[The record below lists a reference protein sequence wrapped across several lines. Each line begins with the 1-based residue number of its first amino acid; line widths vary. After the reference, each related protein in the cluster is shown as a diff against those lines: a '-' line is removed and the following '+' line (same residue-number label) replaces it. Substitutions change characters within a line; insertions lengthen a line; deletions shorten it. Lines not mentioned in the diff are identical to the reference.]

1 MTEAPQNCI
10 VHSTADSLLGS
21 DSVVEDKEESHNLA
35 NSSEH
40 ASIFQSL
47 LQRFRQLST
56 TGVPMAG
63 LPPALLAS
71 DDKVKCAALKT
82 SGAFEPYGP
91 TIAWPAPTPPAAPSF
106 YCKADGSGQC
116 VESSAAGSE
125 AVKFTSAVSLTAQ
138 TCVCKECLSNARA
151 TRTAFRRA
159 AGRRKSAPSAP
170 PPRSPVASASTP
182 SRPSSRTS
190 PPRPLATAALRARLR
205 VVACSGTLGTVWGRG
220 TVR

>member
-1 MTEAPQNCI
+1 MAEAPQIYI
-10 VHSTADSLLGS
+10 VYRLLTRCLVGL

-106 YCKADGSGQC
+106 YCKSDSSAQC
-116 VESSAAGSE
+116 VESGAAGSE
-125 AVKFTSAVSLTAQ
+125 AVKFTSAVSLTSNL
-138 TCVCKECLSNARA
+138 CVQGVSL
-151 TRTAFRRA
+151 
-159 AGRRKSAPSAP
+159 
-170 PPRSPVASASTP
+170 
-182 SRPSSRTS
+182 
-190 PPRPLATAALRARLR
+190 
-205 VVACSGTLGTVWGRG
+205 
-220 TVR
+220 

>member
-10 VHSTADSLLGS
+10 VHSTADSMLGS

-63 LPPALLAS
+63 LPPTLLAS

-91 TIAWPAPTPPAAPSF
+91 TIDWPAPTPPAAPSF
-106 YCKADGSGQC
+106 YCKADSSGQC
-116 VESSAAGSE
+116 VESGAAGSE
-125 AVKFTSAVSLTAQ
+125 AVKFTSAVSLTSNL
-138 TCVCKECLSNARA
+138 CVQGVSL
-151 TRTAFRRA
+151 
-159 AGRRKSAPSAP
+159 
-170 PPRSPVASASTP
+170 
-182 SRPSSRTS
+182 
-190 PPRPLATAALRARLR
+190 
-205 VVACSGTLGTVWGRG
+205 
-220 TVR
+220 

>member
-1 MTEAPQNCI
+1 MAEASQICI

-21 DSVVEDKEESHNLA
+21 DSVVQDKEESHNLA

-63 LPPALLAS
+63 MPPALLAS

-91 TIAWPAPTPPAAPSF
+91 TIAWPARLPAAPSF
-106 YCKADGSGQC
+106 YCKDDGSGQC
-116 VESSAAGSE
+116 VESGAAGSE
-125 AVKFTSAVSLTAQ
+125 AVKFTSAVS
-138 TCVCKECLSNARA
+138 
-151 TRTAFRRA
+151 
-159 AGRRKSAPSAP
+159 
-170 PPRSPVASASTP
+170 
-182 SRPSSRTS
+182 RTS
-190 PPRPLATAALRARLR
+190 NLCVQGVSL
-205 VVACSGTLGTVWGRG
+205 
-220 TVR
+220 